1 MSPQLL
7 RSRRNVVLG
16 AGLLAG
22 AVLTGCAGT
31 PTRTVTAAATQPL
44 DAPAAATST
53 ASPSAS
59 SAPSSSSGSDLAA
72 GLLPADAFGA
82 GASVQTFTLADLDS
96 WDDWDHG
103 TAGVVPPECASAI
116 DQAMTQFDKP
126 QDAAAQWARSDGVQS
141 MEVLAVPAAPVDAV
155 AVVQDVAQKCGSA
168 TFSHD
173 DGDGDHHG
181 NATVTVEP
189 LSGVPDGM
197 AAYSLTFSGDWSG
210 GTWTSTSYL
219 GVAQDGNRVLG
230 LVQMSWHE
238 SDTAVDPASFT
249 ALLGQAYQVQHD
261 ALG

>member
-44 DAPAAATST
+44 DAPAVATST

>member
-53 ASPSAS
+53 ATSTAS
-59 SAPSSSSGSDLAA
+59 SAPSSSSGSDLTA
-72 GLLPADAFGA
+72 GLLPADAFGS

-103 TAGVVPPECASAI
+103 TAGVVPPECASAM
-116 DQAMTQFDKP
+116 DQVMTQFDKP

-141 MEVLAVPAAPVDAV
+141 MEVLAVPATPVDAV
-155 AVVQDVAQKCGSA
+155 AAVQDVAQKCGSA

-181 NATVTVEP
+181 SATVTVAP

>member
-249 ALLGQAYQVQHD
+249 AFLGQAYQVQHD